1 MALTQVDQGLL
12 SSTAQYTGF
21 KNRIINGAM
30 MIDQRNA
37 GASVTASADGYCLD
51 RWKTY
56 LSGGGVMTAQ
66 QVSTAPAGFINSAL
80 FTVTTADS
88 SIAAGDVYGVQQMV
102 EGLNCADLGWG
113 TANAQTITISFWV
126 RSSVTGTY
134 TVSVRNSSDARSYL
148 ATYTVNA
155 ANTFEQKTITIAGDT
170 TGTWLTTNGV
180 GVRLWFDLGA
190 GSTFTGSTGAWSAGT
205 LTHATGSTNWIA
217 TSGATFYITGVQ
229 LEKGSTATSFDYR
242 PYGTELA
249 LCQRYFETWENAG
262 GSGYGGYTP
271 AALGAAQS
279 TSQSNHAYF
288 FKVLKRAVPT
298 MTYSALGDLTVLY
311 NGGSSASTLTVLGQL
326 YANLNCSQLQAT
338 VSGTPFVS
346 YQFSYLA
353 AYSNTSTAKI
363 SWSSEL

>member
-1 MALTQVDQGLL
+1 MALTTVDAGLL
-12 SSTAQYTGF
+12 GTQAQYTGF

-190 GSTFTGSTGAWSAGT
+190 GSTYTGSAGAWSAGT

-217 TSGATFYITGVQ
+217 TNGATFYITGVQ

-249 LCQRYFETWENAG
+249 LCQRYYQIVPFVGTGVSTGEMGASGHFKVTMRTTPSLNSVLRINLDYTGTDNQVVRYGVGPAGTGAATYGSLSQNMFASVLCTGLASGGVYG
-262 GSGYGGYTP
+262 GSTT
-271 AALGAAQS
+271 A
-279 TSQSNHAYF
+279 
-288 FKVLKRAVPT
+288 
-298 MTYSALGDLTVLY
+298 SA
-311 NGGSSASTLTVLGQL
+311 
-326 YANLNCSQLQAT
+326 
-338 VSGTPFVS
+338 
-346 YQFSYLA
+346 
-353 AYSNTSTAKI
+353 
-363 SWSSEL
+363 EL

>member
-249 LCQRYFETWENAG
+249 LCQRYFAALGAG
-262 GSGYGGYTP
+262 GSGYIVSATVAD
-271 AALGAAQS
+271 AALQFPVTMRTTPSVSHLANYNIVLPATGSYTVTNTVINASIAGTNTTGCAVRL
-279 TSQSNHAYF
+279 TSSG
-288 FKVLKRAVPT
+288 
-298 MTYSALGDLTVLY
+298 MTAGSAWLT
-311 NGGSSASTLTVLGQL
+311 NGNNIG
-326 YANLNCSQLQAT
+326 
-338 VSGTPFVS
+338 F
-346 YQFSYLA
+346 
-353 AYSNTSTAKI
+353 
-363 SWSSEL
+363 SSEL